1 MPEIISAFRQ
11 LDMGD
16 PVDFY
21 DCIITAGQALKKGQT
36 GTLGELSPKPHPW
49 LYAETARIGL
59 GIPFERRH
67 KVIGIE
73 DSSAGVVS
81 IKLAGFSCA
90 GISGGNI
97 ASAGMSDMCDY
108 HIETLNDMLEIIL

>member
-1 MPEIISAFRQ
+1 MPEIISVFKQ

-16 PVDFY
+16 PVEFY
-21 DCIITAGQALKKGQT
+21 DSIITAGYALRKGQP
-36 GTLGELSPKPHPW
+36 GTLGELAPKPHPW
-49 LYAETARIGL
+49 LYAETTSVGL

-73 DSSAGVVS
+73 DSAAGIVS
-81 IKLAGFSCA
+81 IKLAGFSCV

-97 ASAGMSDMCDY
+97 EQAGVGELCDY
-108 HIETLNDMLEIIL
+108 RINNLLEILDIII